1 MKKTYEWKSDL
12 SELIQSYIAEKQ
24 MCGFKFIAQERELK
38 HFDEYYFQMGY
49 NGIRLTK
56 PMVNNY
62 IYDSVFD
69 RKSTYYAKER
79 VLHCFG
85 EFLCS
90 HGYKSYIVP
99 IKSRSLKRTTH
110 TPYIFSKEELKRF
123 FVAIDTYPYT
133 SFTNRNRIDP
143 VLFRL
148 LYGSGL
154 RISEAL
160 NIQCRDV
167 DFASGTLTIRH
178 AKNNKNRLVP
188 VSKSLNDRFN
198 ALYQDVHKFSD
209 GNTYFFI
216 SPQGGR
222 LDIST
227 AYCRFRD
234 YLVKAGISHT
244 DSGPRMHDL
253 RHTYAVHCF
262 KRWVLSGQ
270 ELTNILPYLAAYMG
284 HSDFRATQYYLR
296 LTADLYPDI
305 LAKTELAFAY
315 IIPEGGDVD
324 ES

>member
-1 MKKTYEWKSDL
+1 MKKTYEWKSAL

-24 MCGFKFIAQERELK
+24 MCGFKFIVQERELK

-79 VLHCFG
+79 VLHDFG

-90 HGYKSYIVP
+90 HGHKSYIVP
-99 IKSRSLKRTTH
+99 IKSRSLKRSTH

-148 LYGSGL
+148 LYGAGL

-167 DFASGTLTIRH
+167 DFTSGTLTIRH
-178 AKNNKNRLVP
+178 AKNNKDRLVP
-188 VSKSLNDRFN
+188 VSKSLNNRFN
-198 ALYQDVHKFSD
+198 GFYQDIHKFSD
-209 GNTYFFI
+209 DNTYFFI

-222 LDIST
+222 MDVST

-253 RHTYAVHCF
+253 RNPHINKIRTF
-262 KRWVLSGQ
+262 L
-270 ELTNILPYLAAYMG
+270 
-284 HSDFRATQYYLR
+284 
-296 LTADLYPDI
+296 
-305 LAKTELAFAY
+305 
-315 IIPEGGDVD
+315 
-324 ES
+324 